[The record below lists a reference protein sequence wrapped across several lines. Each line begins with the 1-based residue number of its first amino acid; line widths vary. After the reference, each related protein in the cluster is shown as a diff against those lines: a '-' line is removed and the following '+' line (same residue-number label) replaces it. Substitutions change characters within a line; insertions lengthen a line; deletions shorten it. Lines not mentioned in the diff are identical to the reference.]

1 VEIMAELELPNEVK
15 LKIAT
20 ASGRTE
26 AALYLVEHLG
36 GVVEA
41 RKVGAE
47 KIAQTIATLRDI
59 KYESAMGGVSK
70 ILQGGPITKS
80 ESESELGGLT
90 IVHERAIGPLE
101 VRAESLVVEQKVESV
116 HQADTA
122 PNGSGRNLSLTE
134 LIPHNVPKYFK
145 KRLVGKVKDFDFL
158 LELFKVCRCEKPSMH
173 SPDGPDGTAHG
184 VKLCKKCNLPAYRRA
199 VLIKGEQGCG
209 KNHIVAKVGE
219 RLTLPLFRIEFDGT
233 TESSDLLGDVHQSH
247 DGKWVWVDGPLTL
260 AVKYGGIF
268 VGDEVNMMRSDMVSK
283 LHALLEPDGY
293 LYLTYTNEVIRQHP
307 NFWFIG
313 TCNPHYEG
321 TKPLNKALASR
332 FIHMPMGYRA
342 KTDIRL
348 TGDKKLVELAERMRT
363 MYLDE
368 QITQPVSSR
377 DLIQFTEL
385 RQRFGAK
392 LAIEIFSSKF
402 EPEEAREIKD
412 VMEILIPREEVA
424 EEAEEAEDEEA

>member
-1 VEIMAELELPNEVK
+1 LTELELPNEIK

-26 AALYLVEHLG
+26 AVIRLVEHLG
-36 GVVEA
+36 GVAEA
-41 RKVGAE
+41 KKVGPE
-47 KIAQTIATLRDI
+47 KIASVVATLREI
-59 KYESAMGGVSK
+59 KYESAMGAVKKVFYGVVTSRH
-70 ILQGGPITKS
+70 
-80 ESESELGGLT
+80 ESEQEVGGLT
-90 IVHERAIGPLE
+90 VIHEKVAGPTE
-101 VRAESLVVEQKVESV
+101 VRAESLVVEQTVDII

-122 PNGSGRNLSLTE
+122 PNGSGRSLSLTD
-134 LIPHNVPKYFK
+134 LIPRDVPKYFK

-158 LELFKVCRCEKPSMH
+158 LDVFKVCRCEKPDPH
-173 SPDGPDGTAHG
+173 SPSGPDGTAHG
-184 VKLCKKCNLPAYRRA
+184 VKICRRCNLPAYRRA

-209 KNHIVAKVGE
+209 KNHIVAKIAE
-219 RLTLPLFRIEFDGT
+219 RLNLPLFRIEFDGT
-233 TESSDLLGDVHQSH
+233 TESSDLMGDVHQSH

-293 LYLTYTNEVIRQHP
+293 LYLTYTNEVIRPHP

-332 FIHMPMGYRA
+332 FVHMPMGYRA
-342 KTDIRL
+342 RTDIRL

-363 MYLDE
+363 MYTDE
-368 QITQPVSSR
+368 QISQPVSSR

-412 VMEILIPREEVA
+412 VMEILIPREESA
-424 EEAEEAEDEEA
+424 EEPEEAEDEEV

>member
-1 VEIMAELELPNEVK
+1 MSELELPNEVK

-26 AALYLVEHLG
+26 AALYLIEHLG
-36 GVVEA
+36 GVEEA

-47 KIAQTIATLRDI
+47 KIAQSIATLRDI
-59 KYESAMGGVSK
+59 KYESAMGGVK
-70 ILQGGPITKS
+70 KVLEGGPIVRETK
-80 ESESELGGLT
+80 ESEVGELT
-90 IVHERAIGPLE
+90 VIHEKTAGPIE
-101 VRAESLVVEQKVESV
+101 VRAESLVVEQKTDLI

-122 PNGSGRNLSLTE
+122 PNGSGRSLSLND
-134 LIPHNVPKYFK
+134 LIPKNVPKYFK
-145 KRLVGKVKDFDFL
+145 KKLVGKVKDFDFL
-158 LELFKVCRCEKPSMH
+158 LEIFKVCRCEKPDLH
-173 SPDGPDGTAHG
+173 SPAGPDGTAHG
-184 VKLCKKCNLPAYRRA
+184 VKLCRRCNLPAYRRA

-209 KNHIVAKVGE
+209 KNHIAAKVGE
-219 RLTLPLFRIEFDGT
+219 RLQLPLFRIEFDGT

-260 AVKYGGIF
+260 AVKYGGMF

-293 LYLTYTNEVIRQHP
+293 LYLTYTNEVIHPHP

-332 FIHMPMGYRA
+332 FIHMPMGYRSR
-342 KTDIRL
+342 TDIRL

-363 MYLDE
+363 MYIDE
-368 QITQPVSSR
+368 QISQPVSSR

-412 VMEILIPREEVA
+412 VMEILIPREEVPD
-424 EEAEEAEDEEA
+424 EPEEAEDEEA